1 MDLLFLGTS
10 AGVPT
15 RVRNVSGTAVVESTG
30 KNWCLVDCGEA
41 TQHRLLRTSLS
52 LHALRGIF
60 ITHVH
65 GDHCFGLPGLLT
77 TASMSGRTEA
87 LDVVMPQALHDWLL
101 QGLSVTGSHLG
112 FELRLHDAE
121 TFDIWQSGNLKV
133 SAVALSHRVP
143 CHGYV
148 FDESDRDVRLDVQ
161 RLEEDGVPRG
171 ERWGELAR
179 GQDVEHEGQLLL
191 SKDYVQASQPP
202 RRVIV
207 CGDNDTPE
215 LLEDVAQHAD
225 VLVHEATFT
234 EAMAKGRE
242 NYGHS
247 TAAAVARFAEE
258 AGVRNLVLTHFS
270 ARYQDNPERSPSIED
285 IHAEAQQSFNGEL
298 ILARDLRR
306 YHLAR
311 DGRLTWLPDS
321 VRNTPNDV

>member
-1 MDLLFLGTS
+1 MDVLFLGTS

-15 RVRNVSGTAVVESTG
+15 RVRNVSGTAVIESTG

-52 LHALRGIF
+52 LYSLRGIF

-87 LDVVMPQALHDWLL
+87 LDVVLPQALHDWVL

-112 FELRLHDAE
+112 FELRLHAAE
-121 TFDIWQSGNLKV
+121 TFDHCEAGHLQV

-148 FDESDRDVRLDVQ
+148 FDEVDREVRLDVQ
-161 RLEEDGVPRG
+161 RLEDQGIPRG
-171 ERWGELAR
+171 ELWGELAR
-179 GQDVEHEGQLLL
+179 GHDVEHEGRLLIAN
-191 SKDYVQASQPP
+191 DYRQATQPT

-215 LLEDVAQHAD
+215 LLEDVARDAD

-234 EAMAKGRE
+234 EALAKGRE

-270 ARYQDNPERSPSIED
+270 ARYQDNPDRSPSIAD

-321 VRNTPNDV
+321 VRTALNDV

>member
-1 MDLLFLGTS
+1 MDLLILGTS
-10 AGVPT
+10 AGLPT
-15 RVRNVSGTAVVESTG
+15 RIRNVSGTAVVESTG

-52 LHALRGIF
+52 LHTLRSIF

-87 LDVVMPQALHDWLL
+87 LDVIMPQALHEWVL

-112 FELRLHDAE
+112 FELRLQAAE
-121 TFDIWQSGNLKV
+121 TFAGWQAGNFQV

-148 FDESDRDVRLDVQ
+148 FDEINRDGRLDVQ
-161 RLEEDGVPRG
+161 RLEDEGIPRG
-171 ERWGELAR
+171 ELWGELAR
-179 GQDVEHEGQLLL
+179 GHDVEHEGRLLFAT
-191 SKDYVQASQPP
+191 DYLQPAQP
-202 RRVIV
+202 SRRVIV

-215 LLEDVAQHAD
+215 LLEDVARHAD

-234 EAMAKGRE
+234 EALAKGRE

-247 TAAAVARFAEE
+247 TAASVARFAEDV
-258 AGVRNLVLTHFS
+258 GVRNLVLTHFS

-285 IHAEAQQSFNGEL
+285 IHAEAQQSFSGEL

-306 YHLAR
+306 YRLAR

-321 VRNTPNDV
+321 VRTIPNEL

>member
-15 RVRNVSGTAVVESTG
+15 RVRNVSGTAVIESTG

-52 LHALRGIF
+52 LNSLRGIF

-65 GDHCFGLPGLLT
+65 GDHCFGLHGLLT

-87 LDVVMPQALHDWLL
+87 LDVVLPQALHDWVR
-101 QGLSVTGSHLG
+101 QGLDVTGSHLG
-112 FELRLHDAE
+112 FELRLQAAE
-121 TFDIWQSGNLKV
+121 TFEGCQAGNLQV
-133 SAVALSHRVP
+133 TAVALSHRVP

-148 FDESDRDVRLDVQ
+148 FDEVNHGVRLDTQ
-161 RLEEDGVPRG
+161 RLENEAVPRG
-171 ERWGELAR
+171 ELWGELAHGR
-179 GQDVEHEGQLLL
+179 DVEHEGRTLFA
-191 SKDYVQASQPP
+191 KDYAQDTSPA

-215 LLEDVAQHAD
+215 LLEDVAQGAD

-234 EAMAKGRE
+234 EALARGRE

-247 TAAAVARFAEE
+247 TAASVARFAEE
-258 AGVRNLVLTHFS
+258 AGVKNLVLTHFS
-270 ARYQDNPERSPSIED
+270 ARYQDNPDRSPSIED
-285 IHAEAQQSFNGEL
+285 IHAEAQQRFNGEL

-311 DGRLTWLPDS
+311 EGRLTWLPDS
-321 VRNTPNDV
+321 VRTTPNDV

>member
-15 RVRNVSGTAVVESTG
+15 RIRNVSGTAVVESTG

-52 LHALRGIF
+52 LHSLRGIF

-87 LDVVMPQALHDWLL
+87 LDVILPQALHDWVLK
-101 QGLSVTGSHLG
+101 GLSVTGSHLG
-112 FELRLHDAE
+112 FELRLQAAE
-121 TFDIWQSGNLKV
+121 TFAGWQGGNLQV
-133 SAVALSHRVP
+133 GAVALSHRVP

-148 FDESDRDVRLDVQ
+148 FDEINRDARLDVQ
-161 RLEEDGVPRG
+161 RLEDQAIPRG
-171 ERWGELAR
+171 EVWGELAR
-179 GQDVEHEGQLLL
+179 GHDVEHEGRLLIAENYL
-191 SKDYVQASQPP
+191 QATQPP

-215 LLEDVAQHAD
+215 LLEDVARNAD

-234 EAMAKGRE
+234 EELAKGRE
-242 NYGHS
+242 KYGHS
-247 TAAAVARFAEE
+247 TAASVARFAQDV
-258 AGVRNLVLTHFS
+258 GVKNLVLTHFS

-285 IHAEAQQSFNGEL
+285 IHAEAQQSFSGEL

-306 YHLAR
+306 YRLAR

-321 VRNTPNDV
+321 VRTAPNEL